1 MIDASILWDTKD
13 NFAKLCNENEFAT
26 YNIFCGL
33 QKPKRILFTM
43 VIFVIKNWVMK
54 DNLHFFAKLTLKN
67 STFFCKMRCSLDDPF
82 FQRNL
87 ALFNGMLTG
96 FPTLPH
102 FLPKW
107 KQPKQLNYGKWF
119 HRFITKT
126 PFRIVCTDIFDCSCT
141 LFSWVSG
148 LCTSMAILSWG
159 HFLARISG

>member
-87 ALFNGMLTG
+87 ELFDGMLGG
-96 FPTLPH
+96 FPPLIYFLSNFESLWRMFSRKKKPFQNRLYWH
-102 FLPKW
+102 FWLQLHSFFPKW
-107 KQPKQLNYGKWF
+107 VVY
-119 HRFITKT
+119 
-126 PFRIVCTDIFDCSCT
+126 
-141 LFSWVSG
+141 
-148 LCTSMAILSWG
+148 
-159 HFLARISG
+159 

>member
-67 STFFCKMRCSLDDPF
+67 STFFCKMRCSLDDPLFSTKSRVIWWNVGRVSTSNLF
-82 FQRNL
+82 FVEFWKPMKNVFTKKKPFQNRL
-87 ALFNGMLTG
+87 YW
-96 FPTLPH
+96 H
-102 FLPKW
+102 FWLQLHSFFPKW
-107 KQPKQLNYGKWF
+107 VVY
-119 HRFITKT
+119 
-126 PFRIVCTDIFDCSCT
+126 
-141 LFSWVSG
+141 
-148 LCTSMAILSWG
+148 
-159 HFLARISG
+159 